1 MAGSPLKR
9 ARRQAAGFATA
20 ERWQDRLTGTLMARP
35 AGVAAPAPIDA
46 PTPPEV
52 SRILPRQPAA
62 SQAAYQMIRA
72 VVTLDGQRVDVVIG
86 IPAKVIDALAGDARA
101 GASPWRAS
109 FTSGV
114 AVRVEV
120 PSGHAQK
127 ATNAR
132 R

>member
-1 MAGSPLKR
+1 VSGGQPKRGAGVDAWR
-9 ARRQAAGFATA
+9 
-20 ERWQDRLTGTLMARP
+20 ETLRGKPKERP
-35 AGVAAPAPIDA
+35 AAASVLVPVAAPL
-46 PTPPEV
+46 EV
-52 SRILPRQPAA
+52 SRLLPRQPPA
-62 SQAAYQMIRA
+62 SQAAYQMVRA
-72 VVTLDGQRVDVVIG
+72 VVTLDGQKVDVVIG

-120 PSGHAQK
+120 PSGHAPN
-127 ATNAR
+127 ATPAR